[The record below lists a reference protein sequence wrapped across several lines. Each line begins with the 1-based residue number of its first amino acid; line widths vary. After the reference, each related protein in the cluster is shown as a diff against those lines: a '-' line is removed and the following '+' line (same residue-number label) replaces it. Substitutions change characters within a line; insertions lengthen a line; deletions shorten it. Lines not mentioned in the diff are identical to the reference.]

1 MGAQVVLA
9 VTHHDP
15 SDAMLP
21 QAQRVL
27 PQLLRIYAEIVVLVT
42 PTTGA
47 RTIEVLRGH
56 DMLVEQEQSQS
67 GIETLG
73 LVRQQAIRLAA
84 ETGVGHVHLCD
95 WDRVL
100 HWVEQ
105 YPDELREVVD
115 AIGRHDFLILG
126 RTTRAFETHPRVQR
140 ITEAIANHAFGLAF
154 GQELDVTAASRGL
167 SARAIKAL
175 LSLPRPESTI
185 GNDCAWPLY
194 LARIPNLVIG
204 YTATEGLEW
213 ETPDRYADEIAMMGG
228 LDAWIADFDGK
239 TEHWAQRMRIG
250 LHEVEAIERW
260 R

>member
-1 MGAQVVLA
+1 MRAPVVLA
-9 VTHHDP
+9 AIHHDP
-15 SDAMLP
+15 TDAMLP

-27 PQLLRIYAEIVVLVT
+27 TKLLRIYADIVVLAT

-56 DMLVEQEQSQS
+56 DIRVEQEQNQS

-73 LVRQQAIRLAA
+73 LVRRQAIRLAA
-84 ETGVGHVHLCD
+84 ELKSEHVHLCD
-95 WDRVL
+95 WDRIL

-105 YPDELREVVD
+105 YPDELHEVVD
-115 AIGRHDFLILG
+115 AIQRHDFLILG
-126 RTTRAFETHPRVQR
+126 RTTRAFDTHPRVQR

-167 SARAIKAL
+167 SERAIEAL
-175 LSLPRPESTI
+175 LSLPRPEPTI

-194 LARIPNLVIG
+194 LARLPDLIIG
-204 YTATEGLEW
+204 YAATEGLEW

-228 LDAWIADFDGK
+228 LDAWSADFDSK